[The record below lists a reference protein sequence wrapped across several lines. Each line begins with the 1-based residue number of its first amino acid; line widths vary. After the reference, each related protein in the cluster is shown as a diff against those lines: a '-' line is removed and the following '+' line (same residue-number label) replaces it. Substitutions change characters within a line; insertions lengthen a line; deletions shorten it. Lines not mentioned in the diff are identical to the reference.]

1 MQSQFDLAGSVALI
15 TGASSGIGQ
24 RMAEALAKAGA
35 KTVLV
40 ARSADRLAATADAIG
55 DNAAAVAMD
64 LSDPAALADIGKRVS
79 EPFGAPHILVN
90 AAGVNLR
97 EPWRDVTLET
107 WNATVHLNLT
117 VPFFLAR
124 ACVDGM
130 IEAGYGRIIN
140 IASLQSYRAFAD
152 SAPYGASKGGIVQLT
167 RAMAE
172 AWSKSGV
179 TANAIAPGFFPTA
192 LTAAVFNDP
201 EKVAHNARMTAIGRN
216 GELSDLDGVTVF
228 LASSASAYITGQ
240 TLPVDGGFTAK

>member
-1 MQSQFDLAGSVALI
+1 MQSQFDLAGTVAVI

-40 ARSADRLAATADAIG
+40 ARSADRLAVTADAIG
-55 DNAAAVAMD
+55 DNVAAVAMD
-64 LSDPAALADIGKRVS
+64 LSDPAVLADIGQRVS

-97 EPWRDVTLET
+97 EPWRDVMLET
-107 WNATVHLNLT
+107 WNATVHLNLAG
-117 VPFFLAR
+117 PFFLAR

-179 TANAIAPGFFPTA
+179 TANAIAPGFFPTP